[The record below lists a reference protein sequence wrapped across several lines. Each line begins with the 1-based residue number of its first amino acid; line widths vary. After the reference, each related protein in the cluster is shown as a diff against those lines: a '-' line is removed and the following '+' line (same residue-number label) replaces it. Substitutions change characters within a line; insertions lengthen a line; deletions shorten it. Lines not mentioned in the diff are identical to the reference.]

1 MHHNAWI
8 VLAAAADPRTK
19 EEAARKQMEAV
30 LEKMKLD
37 ASQLPEEQRKKLAED
52 LKVLEGNK
60 DTVEQVLSD
69 LGASLNSVPRGDR
82 DQLKA
87 KLKEEAWLP
96 TKAAI
101 GVRLCWLHPLL
112 CSCALPDSAWTA
124 QTVVVQA
131 AARVALGM
139 FCTRQSFADERDL
152 GPLNN

>member
-1 MHHNAWI
+1 
-8 VLAAAADPRTK
+8 
-19 EEAARKQMEAV
+19 MEAV

-37 ASQLPEEQRKKLAED
+37 ASQLPEAQRKKVAED

-101 GVRLCWLHPLL
+101 GVRLCLLHPLL
-112 CSCALPDSAWTA
+112 CSCALPNVDGLHKLPSYQQKPAFLWDVLHEPIIRPIRDSRTLSAGCI
-124 QTVVVQA
+124 
-131 AARVALGM
+131 GM
-139 FCTRQSFADERDL
+139 RHHSRRGE
-152 GPLNN
+152 GPGG

>member
-1 MHHNAWI
+1 M
-8 VLAAAADPRTK
+8 
-19 EEAARKQMEAV
+19 

-101 GVRLCWLHPLL
+101 GVSIFLLHPLL
-112 CSCALPDSAWTA
+112 RSCASPSCAWTA
-124 QTVVVQA
+124 QIAV
-131 AARVALGM
+131 L
-139 FCTRQSFADERDL
+139 
-152 GPLNN
+152 